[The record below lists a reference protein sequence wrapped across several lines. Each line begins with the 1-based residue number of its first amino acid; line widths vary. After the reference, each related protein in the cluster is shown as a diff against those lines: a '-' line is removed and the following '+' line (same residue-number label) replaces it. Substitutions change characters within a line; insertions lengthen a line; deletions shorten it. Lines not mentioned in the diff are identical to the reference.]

1 MTSFFSA
8 LVSMKKL
15 QAQVHPLADLS
26 LNCHEVTSFVCRKA
40 AFCGRPFRSKQ
51 QRDRH
56 AESRGN
62 FSRKFKRQQ
71 ISVVTQERHSGEC
84 NLMSDR

>member
-8 LVSMKKL
+8 LVSMKKV

-26 LNCHEVTSFVCRKA
+26 PNCHEVTSFVCRKA
-40 AFCGRPFRSKQ
+40 AFCG
-51 QRDRH
+51 
-56 AESRGN
+56 AESREN
-62 FSRKFKRQQ
+62 FSRNFKRQR

-84 NLMSDR
+84 SLISDQ